1 MRNEQEIKD
10 KIENT
15 ELVIYLDE
23 CAAYLVY

>member
-1 MRNEQEIKD
+1 MRNEEEIKE

-23 CAAYLVY
+23 CAAYLVF

>member
-1 MRNEQEIKD
+1 MRSEQEIKD

-23 CAAYLVY
+23 CAAYLVF